1 MQRRLKADGSGA
13 VILQGRAIS
22 SGRVEG
28 KVLKLNGTFSFLGG
42 VNASTGDLSTGE
54 GNIAGKVF
62 VFHSGKGSTVGS
74 FVMYDLMVHG
84 KAPLAVVN
92 STAETI
98 VTTGA
103 VISSIPMVD
112 MIDVDL
118 LYDGDEVIV
127 DGGSGAVEIKGAR
140 IIRVV
145 SSALLNKSGKVLM
158 LQRPETAKS
167 FPGRKSLVAG
177 KVESGEEL
185 ESAASR
191 EIMEET
197 QIRVSDPD
205 ACLPPIYV
213 REESVI
219 WEVYPFLFRIE
230 DQDPVLNKE
239 NVRYEW
245 IRPDEIKRDR
255 SIVPQTYDVVD
266 RMMKQL
272 R

>member
-1 MQRRLKADGSGA
+1 M
-13 VILQGRAIS
+13 ILQGRAIS
-22 SGRVEG
+22 SGKVEG
-28 KVLKLNGTFSFLGG
+28 CVLKLNGTFSFLGG
-42 VNASTGDLSTGE
+42 VNASTGDLNAGG

-84 KAPLAVVN
+84 KSPAAVIN
-92 STAETI
+92 SSAETI

-112 MIDVDL
+112 NVDIDL
-118 LYDGDEVIV
+118 LLDGDDVIV
-127 DGGSGAVEIKGAR
+127 DGDSGTVEIRNVK
-140 IIRVV
+140 IIKVV

-158 LQRPETAKS
+158 LKRPDTVKS

-177 KVESGEEL
+177 KVESNESL

-197 QIRVSDPD
+197 QIRVSKPD

-213 REESVI
+213 REMDVI
-219 WEVYPFLFRIE
+219 WEVYPFLFKVE

-239 NVRYEW
+239 NTGYEW
-245 IRPDEIKRDR
+245 IKPDEIKKDQ
-255 SIVPQTYDVVD
+255 SIVPQTSDVVNK
-266 RMMKQL
+266 MMKHL
-272 R
+272 